1 MNPRLLRRSLK
12 LDAEHFHFV
21 LMAEKKYMLKQNT
34 NIADVYQQ
42 HKDEDGFLYL
52 LYSEENIYG

>member
-1 MNPRLLRRSLK
+1 
-12 LDAEHFHFV
+12 
-21 LMAEKKYMLKQNT
+21 MADKKYMLKQNT

-52 LYSEENIYG
+52 LYSEENIYGWKVSNLDVTLSFVWMNFIKN